1 MQAAEQ
7 ARSARGSNVVIRQAA
22 LDRHAL
28 TRHLERRERWLEKAG
43 ITPAQFKQ
51 AVDALAE
58 ALHAT
63 KLKNVGR
70 TLEKR
75 CPMFQPACVL
85 LGRSD
90 AASTRCSLTSVPRS
104 QTNPRVAKLYRKR
117 R

>member
-43 ITPAQFKQ
+43 ITPALFKQ

-75 CPMFQPACVL
+75 CPMFQPASVL

-90 AASTRCSLTSVPRS
+90 AASTRCSRPSRASREPARLDHARG
-104 QTNPRVAKLYRKR
+104 
-117 R
+117 